1 MVATDVV
8 EAVAVVTGRAGLVLA
23 CVVFDLLVLAIS
35 VELLAILLIAG
46 GVVVVGIAG
55 WIVDGDHTTVERD
68 R

>member
-8 EAVAVVTGRAGLVLA
+8 EAVAVVTGRARLVLA
-23 CVVFDLLVLAIS
+23 CVAFDLLILAVS

-46 GVVVVGIAG
+46 GVVAVGVAG

-68 R
+68 Q